1 MHMHH
6 SYLSLVIT
14 FTATGLCW
22 AFPQNRANG
31 QEQPNLDEIIAGLA
45 RLERVFLASESFL
58 IRYERTKAQDL
69 LPSKMSGAGVLV
81 KWKLARKADKWFSER
96 RFTQPKKT
104 KMLWIPAEPRITIA
118 KESFNLQWDRGSGD
132 AVVDE
137 LADWGNIYSDWIYT
151 RNLSLDAPKYIAK
164 SNGVS
169 INALRADPTLT
180 SEVALPFLPEF
191 LQKNREHYR
200 VVPTPEKVDGA
211 LCWVVEWPGMDRFWV
226 DPQRGFAIPRR
237 IYSWEPGKPPR
248 RGIWNK
254 DYREV
259 KPGLWLPFT
268 QIEDRYA
275 SVNYEKEQLWGKV
288 TARMEYRVRSLE
300 FDNVP
305 NSLFDVKLPPGTRVI
320 DRVRKFKYTTSGNG
334 DADPFDAAI
343 AAARLAR
350 RQRLLWYWAIGG
362 VVFLGLLILVYRLW
376 GRRKKATA

>member
-1 MHMHH
+1 MQQ
-6 SYLSLVIT
+6 SYLSLVIA

-22 AFPQNRANG
+22 AFPQNRAYG
-31 QEQPNLDEIIAGLA
+31 QEQPTLDQIITGLEQA
-45 RLERVFLASESFL
+45 ERAFLGSESFF
-58 IRYERTKAQDL
+58 IRYELTKAQEI
-69 LPSKMSGAGVLV
+69 LPSRRSGVYLLLELR
-81 KWKLARKADKWFSER
+81 LARRGDKWLSER
-96 RFTQPKKT
+96 RFTHPKVT
-104 KMLWIPAEPRITIA
+104 KKLMIPAKPLTEIA
-118 KESFNLQWDRGSGD
+118 KESFVLEWDKEFSS
-132 AVVDE
+132 AVVAE
-137 LADWGNIYSDWIYT
+137 LASWNNIYRNLLYT

-376 GRRKKATA
+376 GRRKKAAA